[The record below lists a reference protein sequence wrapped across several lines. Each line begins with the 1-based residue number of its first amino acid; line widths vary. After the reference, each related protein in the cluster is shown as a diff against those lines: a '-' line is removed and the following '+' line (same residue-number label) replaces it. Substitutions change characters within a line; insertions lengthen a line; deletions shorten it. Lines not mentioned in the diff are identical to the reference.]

1 MELPKDKKIILFD
14 GVCTLCNNLVI
25 KIIKYDKKD
34 QFVFASLQS
43 EIGKKITKHINISNL
58 NIDSVI
64 LYEPNISYDVKST
77 AVLKIMNSF
86 GGFWKV
92 TQLFFV
98 LPESVRNLAYDFIAK
113 NRYKW
118 FGKKE
123 ICMTPTEEL
132 RKKFLV

>member
-34 QFVFASLQS
+34 QFVFTSLQS
-43 EIGKKITKHINISNL
+43 KIGKKITKYININNL
-58 NIDSVI
+58 NIDSVV
-64 LYEPNISYDVKST
+64 LYEPNVSYDVKST

-123 ICMTPTEEL
+123 NCMVPTEEL